1 MKERFDNLLKES
13 PIIAIL
19 RGITPGEVIDVCN
32 TLYNNGIRVMEI
44 PLNSPTPFESIRLA
58 AGNFGDKMAI
68 GAGTVLTVEDARK
81 VKASGGTFCVS
92 PNTDSEVIKEV
103 KTLGMLSVP
112 GFFTASEGFAA
123 LKAGADYLKLFPACL
138 GTSYIKDLQAVIK
151 APIVAVGGVNGDNM
165 PEFLKICPAVGIGSA
180 IYKAG
185 KPLDVLAN
193 DVKNLMQKI
202 R

>member
-1 MKERFDNLLKES
+1 MKERFDNLLKDS

>member
-1 MKERFDNLLKES
+1 MKERFDKLLEES

-19 RGITPGEVIDVCN
+19 RGITNGEVIDVCQ
-32 TLYNNGIRVMEI
+32 TLYDNGIRVMEI
-44 PLNSPTPFESIRLA
+44 PLNSPTPFESIRIA

-81 VKASGGTFCVS
+81 VKDSGGTFCVS

-151 APIVAVGGVNGDNM
+151 APIVAVGGVNADNM
-165 PEFLKICPAVGIGSA
+165 AEFLKFCPAVGIGSA

-185 KPLDVLAN
+185 KTLDDLAN
-193 DVKNLMQKI
+193 DVRNMMQKI
-202 R
+202 K